1 MAMNIDLKNLNMS
14 DIQDQIKKLMA
25 NKKLVTK
32 IGIIFGAIVFFLI
45 IYYAVLNPMVNSRK
59 AKLDDMNKKKQE
71 TEQFTK
77 DINSM
82 KAKIKKLKPE
92 YENYSKLFHSKAEV
106 EGLYQTLSVFAGR
119 NDLVI
124 SKIVKKPIESVL
136 KSQALAK
143 ASGKKAKKSKKGKK
157 NQTKSVKNIA
167 YYKIPVEFEINGNFI
182 GYIKFKRAL
191 SLSNKMLNFDKES
204 IQVVKGDSTG
214 TIKVNGSLTIVGLPD
229 EFFKLIFL
237 ALLLM
242 LAAKVSMADSHDAE
256 QNIIDKAKE
265 INQNIKKKQSNQQ
278 ANISSEIGNN
288 EEPLPLNDPFVGD
301 SSLTGGALIEADPE
315 EAKNEMS
322 LYKFKLVGVMTSE
335 KNGGFVSLV
344 NASGDIITVSLFE
357 ELSPGVKLVAI
368 NNKEAVFEKN
378 SESLMVINFK
388 NQITERSF

>member
-14 DIQDQIKKLMA
+14 DIQDQIKKLTA

-32 IGIIFGAIVFFLI
+32 IGIIFGAVVFFLI

-71 TEQFTK
+71 TEQFNK
-77 DINSM
+77 DISSM

-229 EFFKLIFL
+229 EFF
-237 ALLLM
+237 
-242 LAAKVSMADSHDAE
+242 
-256 QNIIDKAKE
+256 
-265 INQNIKKKQSNQQ
+265 
-278 ANISSEIGNN
+278 
-288 EEPLPLNDPFVGD
+288 
-301 SSLTGGALIEADPE
+301 
-315 EAKNEMS
+315 
-322 LYKFKLVGVMTSE
+322 
-335 KNGGFVSLV
+335 
-344 NASGDIITVSLFE
+344 
-357 ELSPGVKLVAI
+357 
-368 NNKEAVFEKN
+368 
-378 SESLMVINFK
+378 
-388 NQITERSF
+388 

>member
-14 DIQDQIKKLMA
+14 DIQDQIKKLTA

-32 IGIIFGAIVFFLI
+32 IGIIFGAVVFFLI

-71 TEQFTK
+71 TEQFNK
-77 DINSM
+77 DISSM
-82 KAKIKKLKPE
+82 KARIKKLKPE

-106 EGLYQTLSVFAGR
+106 EGLYQTLSVFAGQ

-124 SKIVKKPIESVL
+124 SKIVKKPIQSVL

-143 ASGKKAKKSKKGKK
+143 ASGKKPKTGKN

-229 EFFKLIFL
+229 EFF
-237 ALLLM
+237 
-242 LAAKVSMADSHDAE
+242 
-256 QNIIDKAKE
+256 
-265 INQNIKKKQSNQQ
+265 
-278 ANISSEIGNN
+278 
-288 EEPLPLNDPFVGD
+288 
-301 SSLTGGALIEADPE
+301 
-315 EAKNEMS
+315 
-322 LYKFKLVGVMTSE
+322 
-335 KNGGFVSLV
+335 
-344 NASGDIITVSLFE
+344 
-357 ELSPGVKLVAI
+357 
-368 NNKEAVFEKN
+368 
-378 SESLMVINFK
+378 
-388 NQITERSF
+388 